1 MTMTKL
7 YPETSSSP
15 NFPEI
20 EKKIQKFWQESNI
33 FQKSVDALPK
43 GEAEFSFFDGPP
55 FANGLPHYGHL
66 LTSCVKDLYARYHT
80 MLGERT
86 ERVFGWDC
94 HGLPAE
100 MEAEKELGIQGQIAI
115 QEYGIEKFNNTCR
128 TSVMKYTNEWK
139 EYVNRVG
146 RWVDFDN
153 GYKTMDKG
161 YMESVMWAFSEL
173 YKKGYIYE
181 GHKVMPYS
189 WACETPL
196 SNFETRLDNAY
207 REKVSK
213 AITVAFELENFES
226 SETPPPVYG
235 GRQGGGQFGG
245 THSSRNLEAIEKA
258 KELRKNQTDVE
269 KKLWNALR
277 KDQLEGYSFRRQH
290 PVGDY
295 ITDFACIEKKLI
307 VELDGGQHNEDSA
320 IEYDNKRT
328 AFLEQAGFRV
338 LRFWNFEVNEN
349 LEGIIETILSYL
361 QAPLLTSP
369 RKQGEGYSSIPENSG
384 ANKIEKVYILAWTT
398 TPWTLPSNLA
408 LAVGKDVNYC
418 LVQKDNV
425 GYILSKN
432 VLKNLAKEL
441 GLEENYQ
448 PLTINQQEL
457 IGLRYKPLFP
467 YFDPNH
473 TANADK
479 KEKLQKQIGENA
491 FTILEG
497 DFVSDSDGTGI
508 VHLAPG
514 FGEEDQRVCQ
524 ANGICL
530 PENGGIIC
538 PVDEAGRFT
547 SEIFDLNAPTL
558 TLPRKREREQEEN
571 LPLLAGGDKEGGII
585 LSLKSLNVIA
595 DTRKNEDEPYK
606 EDQLKKYGLANLRI
620 VDNLKNRG
628 LLIKQE
634 DYKHNYP
641 HCWRTDTPL
650 IYRAVP
656 SWYVKVTA
664 FKDRMVE
671 LNQKINWI
679 PDHVKDGQFGKW
691 LENAHDWAISRNR
704 FWGAPIPIWRSNNPE
719 NKKLYVFGSIKEIE
733 DFFGVKVK
741 DLHRPYIDEITKPDP
756 ENPKYTI
763 KRVTEVLDCWFESG
777 SMPFAE
783 MHFPHGEKWKGSSR
797 FSYQTLPLLA
807 GGDGGG
813 QKSHLS
819 NNDAPTLTLPRKQG
833 REYSVQFQPADFI
846 VEYSAQTRGWFYTLM
861 VLSTALF
868 DEIPFKNCICHGV
881 ILGEPMKNPT
891 TGAMEKQKL
900 SKRLKNYPDPV
911 EVFNTLGADAMRW
924 MMISS
929 PVMNG
934 GELTISKSGDDIKEV
949 VRLVLKPIWN
959 AYHFFCLYANS
970 DNIKAEID
978 FSSENLLDR
987 YIIAKLKNA
996 IEIIKNSLDGY
1007 NTATACKAV
1016 EDFFEVLNNWY
1027 IRRSRERFW
1036 SEVEQG
1042 LEGEN
1047 TTPPP
1052 VYGGR
1057 QGGGQE
1063 VLSTN
1068 NQQLLTNDAPT
1079 PTLPRKRER
1088 EFNGKLSAYNTLYTC
1103 LVTMCQAAS
1112 PLLPFL
1118 TEEIFKGLTG
1128 KESVHLE
1135 VFPEVSFSPIYNIS
1149 NLIAYIPAMD
1159 LARNVCNAV
1168 LAIRSKEN
1176 IRVRQPLKAI
1186 LIICNKNVSEEISS
1200 SDISSIIREE
1210 VNVKEIIL
1218 QNEFDQYAELKLK
1231 INFPILGKRLPDKVK
1246 EIIPASKQGKWEKLE
1261 DGRIKIAGEILE
1273 KEECELQLE
1282 PKDKK
1287 GAASLS
1293 TNDALVILD
1302 LEITEE
1308 LKQEGIARDVVRLIQ
1323 QARKEADLD
1332 ISNRI
1337 DLSLS
1342 VPESYKNAV
1351 AANSNYIQEQTLA
1364 VSLDLSGKKYD
1375 RFNNSY
1381 EIEKDKIEISFAV
1394 AG

>member
-1 MTMTKL
+1 MTKH
-7 YPETSSSP
+7 YPETNSSP

-20 EKKIQKFWQESNI
+20 EKKIQKFWLENNI
-33 FQKSVDALPK
+33 FQKSVEALPSANNNGK
-43 GEAEFSFFDGPP
+43 EFSFFDGPP

-173 YKKGYIYE
+173 YKKGYVYE

-213 AITVAFELENFES
+213 AITVAFELEEVPEFVKGNFPE
-226 SETPPPVYG
+226 
-235 GRQGGGQFGG
+235 
-245 THSSRNLEAIEKA
+245 IKKA
-258 KELRKNQTDVE
+258 YV
-269 KKLWNALR
+269 
-277 KDQLEGYSFRRQH
+277 
-290 PVGDY
+290 
-295 ITDFACIEKKLI
+295 
-307 VELDGGQHNEDSA
+307 
-320 IEYDNKRT
+320 
-328 AFLEQAGFRV
+328 
-338 LRFWNFEVNEN
+338 
-349 LEGIIETILSYL
+349 
-361 QAPLLTSP
+361 
-369 RKQGEGYSSIPENSG
+369 
-384 ANKIEKVYILAWTT
+384 LAWTT

-408 LAVGKDVNYC
+408 LAVGKDVKYYSIYTNE
-418 LVQKDNV
+418 LVFIVSEKARASIYIDSFYNKNKDVYLAEVTNAFL
-425 GYILSKN
+425 GNQLLS
-432 VLKNLAKEL
+432 
-441 GLEENYQ
+441 
-448 PLTINQQEL
+448 
-457 IGLRYKPLFP
+457 LRYKPLLP

-473 TANADK
+473 PANADK
-479 KEKLQKQIGENA
+479 KEKLEKQLGKNA

-497 DFVSDSDGTGI
+497 DFVSDADGTGI

-514 FGEEDQRVCQ
+514 FGEDDQRVCQ

-538 PVDEAGRFT
+538 PVDEAGKFT
-547 SEIFDLNAPTL
+547 SEIFDISDKLQVASDKQDSN
-558 TLPRKREREQEEN
+558 QNN
-571 LPLLAGGDKEGGII
+571 LPLATYH
-585 LSLKSLNVIA
+585 LSLKGLNVIA
-595 DTRKNEDEPYK
+595 TTNKNEDEPYK

-634 DYKHNYP
+634 DYVHNYP

-679 PDHVKDGQFGKW
+679 PEHVKDGQFGKW

-704 FWGAPIPIWRSNNPE
+704 FWGAPIPVWKSTNPE
-719 NKKLYVFGSIKEIE
+719 NKKLYVFGSIKEIQ
-733 DFFGVKVK
+733 DFFGVEVK

-797 FSYQTLPLLA
+797 FSAISPSCLREGLGEGDDGLEYKSMTPPPLSSPA
-807 GGDGGG
+807 SRGGIKDY
-813 QKSHLS
+813 K
-819 NNDAPTLTLPRKQG
+819 
-833 REYSVQFQPADFI
+833 FQPADFI

-868 DEIPFKNCICHGV
+868 DERPFKNCICHGV
-881 ILGEPMKNPT
+881 ILGEPMKNPI

-959 AYHFFCLYANS
+959 AYHFFCLYAKS
-970 DNIKAEID
+970 DNVEAQLSFE
-978 FSSENLLDR
+978 SENLLDK
-987 YIIAKLKNA
+987 YILAKLKNA
-996 IEIIKNSLDGY
+996 VEIIGASLNSY

-1036 SEVEQG
+1036 ESSIE
-1042 LEGEN
+1042 
-1047 TTPPP
+1047 
-1052 VYGGR
+1052 
-1057 QGGGQE
+1057 
-1063 VLSTN
+1063 TN
-1068 NQQLLTNDAPT
+1068 NTNSVPLPFQGERLGEGIDELKKINPYFSPAENNKDTNITRYKTTSSRVEHLQNLAKDLRKNSTDAEKIMWELLRAKRLDSFKFKRQYSIEPYIVDFICNEAKLIVEIDGSQHLDNIEKDNERTKFLNKNGYNVIRFWNTEIVNNKEAVANTILHFANLLSPLPT
-1079 PTLPRKRER
+1079 SPLER
-1088 EFNGKLSAYNTLYTC
+1088 GEELLSSNKQYYSQNKLSAYHTLYTC
-1103 LVTMCQAAS
+1103 LVTMCKATS

-1118 TEEIFKGLTG
+1118 TEEIYKGLTRR
-1128 KESVHLE
+1128 ESVHLE
-1135 VFPEVSFSPIYNIS
+1135 KFPEVNIS
-1149 NLIAYIPAMD
+1149 SQSFIMETLINKMD
-1159 LARNVCNAV
+1159 KIRNICNAG
-1168 LAIRSKEN
+1168 LSIRSKEN
-1176 IRVRQPLKAI
+1176 IRIRQPLSKVTI
-1186 LIICNKNVSEEISS
+1186 YYNYNSDYLVNDFKDIIQDELNVKKVEFS
-1200 SDISSIIREE
+1200 SDLEG
-1210 VNVKEIIL
+1210 K
-1218 QNEFDQYAELKLK
+1218 AELKLK
-1231 INFPILGKRLPDKVK
+1231 INFPVLGKRLPDKVK

-1273 KEECELQLE
+1273 KDECELLLE

-1308 LKQEGIARDVVRLIQ
+1308 LKQEGVARDIIRLIQ

-1332 ISNRI
+1332 IANRI
-1337 DLSLS
+1337 NLSLTL
-1342 VPESYKNAV
+1342 PESYKNAV
-1351 AANSNYIQEQTLA
+1351 VANSNYIQEQTLA

-1375 RFNNSY
+1375 RFNNVY
-1381 EIEKDKIEISFAV
+1381 DMEKDKIEISFAV